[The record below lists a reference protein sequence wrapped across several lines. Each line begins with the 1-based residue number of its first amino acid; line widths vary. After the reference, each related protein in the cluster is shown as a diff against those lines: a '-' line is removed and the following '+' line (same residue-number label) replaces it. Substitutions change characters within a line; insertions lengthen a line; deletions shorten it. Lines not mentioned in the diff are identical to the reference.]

1 MDFLKTNLDLLVISV
16 LGMMSFL
23 MLWVVIERAIY
34 FKRVELSRFSH
45 PDELNIGLTRN
56 LTILYSVGANAPYIG
71 LLGTVIGI
79 LITFHDLGQGGTVDV
94 NTIMLGLALALKAT
108 AMGLFVAIPAITFYN
123 GLLRKVDVLT
133 AQWRKEYVCEKV

>member
-1 MDFLKTNLDLLVISV
+1 MDFLKNNLDMLVVAV

-23 MLWVVIERAIY
+23 MLWVVIERVIY
-34 FKRVELSRFSH
+34 FRRVALSQFSH

-56 LTILYSVGANAPYIG
+56 LTVLYSVGANAPYIG
-71 LLGTVIGI
+71 LLGTVVGI
-79 LITFHDLGQGGTVDV
+79 LITFHDMGQGGTVDV

-123 GLLRKVDVLT
+123 SLLRKVDVLT
-133 AQWRKEYVCEKV
+133 AQWRKEYGCEAV

>member
-1 MDFLKTNLDLLVISV
+1 VDFLKTNLDMLVITV
-16 LGMMSFL
+16 LGLMSFL
-23 MLWVVIERAIY
+23 MLWVVVERVIY
-34 FKRVELSRFSH
+34 FKRVVLSQFSH
-45 PDELNIGLTRN
+45 PDELNISLTRN

-79 LITFHDLGQGGTVDV
+79 LITFHDLGQGGSVDV

-123 GLLRKVDVLT
+123 GLLRKVDVFT
-133 AQWRKEYVCEKV
+133 AQWRKDNVYEAV